1 MPDPQKHA
9 QRRGWIESIARW
21 IPGFSGYLEREYRR
35 DSDALARKW
44 MADQLDQSKPKLNE
58 YMKRLTE
65 AGKLSALNE
74 CQSFLTRLDTIVGKF
89 RSAPSGYSGFFD
101 FVQIGED
108 ELDKVYEI
116 DVTLF
121 KSVEGLSKG
130 IAALAQS
137 DEDPQLALAPLKS
150 EMDAIEQHFQRRIEV
165 LQGLGEQ

>member
-44 MADQLDQSKPKLNE
+44 MADQLDQAKPKLNE

-65 AGKLSALNE
+65 AGKLSALND

-89 RSAPSGYSGFFD
+89 RSAPSGES
-101 FVQIGED
+101 
-108 ELDKVYEI
+108 
-116 DVTLF
+116 
-121 KSVEGLSKG
+121 
-130 IAALAQS
+130 LAQS
-137 DEDPQLALAPLKS
+137 DEDPKLALAPLKE
-150 EMDAIEQHFQRRIEV
+150 EMDAIEKHFQRRIEV
-165 LQGLGEQ
+165 LQGLGGN